1 MPLSTSPSVPLGSI
15 DIYPATDILVD
26 VTMENLFSKRK
37 NGGGSPSE
45 ALGPGTLDPSV
56 NTGTRR
62 GEDVSVS
69 LQMVIGIDART
80 RPKSRLEQ

>member
-1 MPLSTSPSVPLGSI
+1 MPLSTSPSLPLGSI
-15 DIYPATDILVD
+15 HIYPATEILVD
-26 VTMENLFSKRK
+26 VKVENLFSKRK

-62 GEDVSVS
+62 GEAVPVS
-69 LQMVIGIDART
+69 LRRVIDART
-80 RPKSRLEQ
+80 GLKSRLGQ